1 MRAPAAPPRLL
12 LAADSLRDASRAP
25 RERVIEVTARYRE
38 TESLAVALAKALDAG
53 AEGLLATPWPLL
65 RSAVRE
71 LRKSVPLFAL
81 LPGISEYE
89 RDELDPGVDELLRRA
104 RRVAGPLA
112 RLRAGGHALLHP
124 LAARREDALVR
135 VPQLIEL
142 QLAAFRPRTLHGVVL
157 NATVTDLALAGGH
170 ARFFDVYV
178 RWVRSR
184 YRAAAALETR
194 NPGTL
199 LARLAGWGV
208 RPDFVLAPFNPSG
221 LGVKPSLDETLAA
234 VRDTGIPLVARE
246 LRAGN
251 VHLLADAA
259 AWAFAHGAAG
269 VAPDV
274 AEVGDLGAELRKIA
288 EREPAAPPA

>member
-1 MRAPAAPPRLL
+1 MKTPATPPRLL

-38 TESLAVALAKALDAG
+38 PESLAVALSKAIDAG
-53 AEGLLATPWPLL
+53 AEGFVATPWPLL
-65 RSAVRE
+65 RSALRE
-71 LRKSVPLFAL
+71 LRKPVPLFAL

-104 RRVAGPLA
+104 RRAAGPIA
-112 RLRAGGHALLHP
+112 RLRAGGHAVLRP

-135 VPQLIEL
+135 VPQLVEL
-142 QLAAFRPRTLHGVVL
+142 QLAAFRPRALHGVVL
-157 NATVTDLALAGGH
+157 NASVTDLALAGGH
-170 ARFFDVYV
+170 ARFFDVFV
-178 RWVRSR
+178 RWVHAR
-184 YRAAAALETR
+184 YHAAAAFETR

-199 LARLAGWGV
+199 LTRLAGWGV

-221 LGVKPSLDETLAA
+221 LGVKPSLDETVAA
-234 VRDTGIPLVARE
+234 VRETGIPLVARE

-251 VHLLADAA
+251 AHLLADAA

-274 AEVGDLGAELRKIA
+274 AEVGDLGAELRKLS
-288 EREPAAPPA
+288 ERPAA